1 MLDLHLK
8 YDPNVSL
15 GNYTTGDQFDPVI
28 AASYIK
34 GGLMPQNLIKT
45 TEISTHFRDAVIS
58 NIVTTAATDEQQRTL
73 QLLAAAVASTPDGM
87 DNTVRTYSEYLAPL
101 AFAWGETVLATR
113 AVLRNEP
120 SKAGNFL
127 STVANALNKKMN
139 SDMFYSLIVNSTSNA
154 NDIVALERAQ
164 GKY

>member
-8 YDPNVSL
+8 YDPNMTL
-15 GNYTTGDQFDPVI
+15 ANYITGDQNDPVI

-34 GGLMPQNLIKT
+34 GGLMPQNLVKM

-58 NIVTTAATDEQQRTL
+58 NIVTTAATDEQERTL
-73 QLLAAAVASTPDGM
+73 QILSAAISSTPDGM
-87 DNTVRTYSEYLAPL
+87 DNTVKAYSEYLAPL

-127 STVANALNKKMN
+127 TTVANALNKKMN
-139 SDMFYSLIVNSTSNA
+139 SEMFYSLIVNSTSSA
-154 NDIVALERAQ
+154 NDVVALERAQ

>member
-15 GNYTTGDQFDPVI
+15 GNYKTGDQHDPVI

-34 GGLMPQNLIKT
+34 AGLMPQNLVKMS
-45 TEISTHFRDAVIS
+45 EISTNFRDAVIAS
-58 NIVTTAATDEQQRTL
+58 IITTAATDEHERVL
-73 QLLAAAVASTPDGM
+73 QLLSAAVAGTPDEM
-87 DNTVRTYSEYLAPL
+87 NNTVRSYSEYLAPL

-113 AVLRNEP
+113 AILRNEP

-127 STVANALNKKMN
+127 STVANALNKKMD
-139 SDMFYSLIVNSTSNA
+139 SSMFYSLIVNSTASA

>member
-8 YDPNVSL
+8 YDPNMTL
-15 GNYTTGDQFDPVI
+15 ANHTTGDQNDPVI

-34 GGLMPQNLIKT
+34 GGLMPQNLVKM

-58 NIVTTAATDEQQRTL
+58 NIVTTAATDEQERTL
-73 QLLAAAVASTPDGM
+73 QILSAAISSTPDGM
-87 DNTVRTYSEYLAPL
+87 DNTVKAYSEYLAPL

-127 STVANALNKKMN
+127 TTVANALNKKMN
-139 SDMFYSLIVNSTSNA
+139 SEMFYSLIVNSTSSA

>member
-8 YDPNVSL
+8 YDPNISV
-15 GNYTTGDQFDPVI
+15 TTHMTRETFEPVV
-28 AASYIK
+28 AAELLK
-34 GGLMPQNLIKT
+34 GGNIPENLVKIS
-45 TEISTHFRDAVIS
+45 EISTNFRDAVINHLIIS
-58 NIVTTAATDEQQRTL
+58 SDGNEAKNVVQLFSAAI
-73 QLLAAAVASTPDGM
+73 ASTPDEMG
-87 DNTVRTYSEYLAPL
+87 NTIKTYSEYLAPL
-101 AFAWGETVLATR
+101 SFAWGETVLATR

-139 SDMFYSLIVNSTSNA
+139 SEMFKSLILNSTSSA
-154 NDIVALERAQ
+154 SQVVELERAQ